1 MIEFVI
7 VLGLIGGWL
16 LMATTL
22 FLMLAFGKVWGLIGV
37 LFLVSFLVVNQK
49 WKARYMK
56 AIVDATPRAKELA
69 RHIFE
74 MNELI
79 LLSSYLM
86 SLVLYTL
93 IQKYV
98 EIVVKLPYPMGP
110 VG

>member
-1 MIEFVI
+1 MMEFVI
-7 VLGLIGGWL
+7 LLGLIGGWL
-16 LMATTL
+16 VMTSTL
-22 FLMLAFGKVWGLIGV
+22 FLMLAFGKMWGLAGV
-37 LFLVSFLVVNQK
+37 PLLVGFLIVNQH
-49 WKARYMK
+49 WKVRYMR

-79 LLSSYLM
+79 LLSSYIM
-86 SLVLYTL
+86 SLILYTV

-98 EIVVKLPYPMGP
+98 EIVVKFPA

>member
-7 VLGLIGGWL
+7 LLGLIGGWL
-16 LMATTL
+16 VMASTL
-22 FLMLAFGKVWGLIGV
+22 FLMLAFGKMWGLAGIV
-37 LFLVSFLVVNQK
+37 FLVGFIMINQS
-49 WKARYMK
+49 WKVRYMR

-74 MNELI
+74 MTELI

-86 SLVLYTL
+86 SLVLYTV
-93 IQKYV
+93 IQKYID
-98 EIVVKLPYPMGP
+98 IVIKIPHPIHP

>member
-7 VLGLIGGWL
+7 LLGIIGGWL
-16 LMATTL
+16 VMASTL
-22 FLMLAFGKVWGLIGV
+22 FLMLAFGKMWGLVGI
-37 LFLVSFLVVNQK
+37 LILVGFIMMNQR
-49 WKARYMK
+49 WKIRYMR

-86 SLVLYTL
+86 SLVLYTV

-98 EIVVKLPYPMGP
+98 EIVIKLPHPIHP

>member
-16 LMATTL
+16 VMATTL
-22 FLMLAFGKVWGLIGV
+22 FLMLAFGKIWGLLGV
-37 LFLVSFLVVNQK
+37 FLLVGFLMINQR
-49 WKARYMK
+49 WKARYMRT
-56 AIVDATPRAKELA
+56 IVDATPRAKELA

-79 LLSSYLM
+79 LLSSYVM
-86 SLVLYTL
+86 SLVLYTV

-98 EIVVKLPYPMGP
+98 EIVIKLPHPIHP

>member
-1 MIEFVI
+1 MMEFVI
-7 VLGLIGGWL
+7 LLGLIGGWL
-16 LMATTL
+16 VMTSTL
-22 FLMLAFGKVWGLIGV
+22 FLMLAFGKMWGLAGV
-37 LFLVSFLVVNQK
+37 PLLVGFLIVNQH
-49 WKARYMK
+49 WKVRYMR

-79 LLSSYLM
+79 LLSSYIM
-86 SLVLYTL
+86 SLILYTI

-98 EIVVKLPYPMGP
+98 EIVVKFPA

>member
-7 VLGLIGGWL
+7 LLGIIGGWL
-16 LMATTL
+16 VMASTL
-22 FLMLAFGKVWGLIGV
+22 FLMLALGKTWGLVGV
-37 LFLVSFLVVNQK
+37 IFLVGFIMINQR
-49 WKARYMK
+49 WKVRYMK

-69 RHIFE
+69 RRIFE

-79 LLSSYLM
+79 LLSAYLM
-86 SLVLYTL
+86 SLVLYTV

-98 EIVVKLPYPMGP
+98 EIVIKLPHPIHP